1 MNAIQV
7 AFSSARFH
15 RLMFWIGGA
24 VLAAG
29 MLVLVSKVV
38 GGTDKTTFGPE
49 PGFRPTLPEHT
60 KQLRNANGKTVKTF
74 WQLDPEL
81 RSTIRT
87 FLATAVA
94 RKHLEQSWD
103 VIAPS
108 VKAGYTYTKWK
119 NAHALPVVPYPIDN
133 VDRVS
138 YYLDYA
144 STKEI
149 LVEVGVAAPRK
160 LKIRPASFQLGLI
173 PVGKGAHTRWLVD
186 YWMPRWTPLLPEY
199 Q

>member
-1 MNAIQV
+1 MNTIQA
-7 AFSSARFH
+7 AFSSARFN
-15 RLMFWIGGA
+15 RLMFWVGGV
-24 VLAAG
+24 VLVAG
-29 MLVLVSKVV
+29 ILVLVSTLVRNSDSQ
-38 GGTDKTTFGPE
+38 TIGPE
-49 PGFRPTLPEHT
+49 QGFHPTLPSNST
-60 KQLRNANGKTVKTF
+60 PLKNAGGGTIRTF
-74 WQLDPEL
+74 WQLDPEV

-94 RKHLEQSWD
+94 RKPHEQSWA

-119 NAHALPVVPYPIDN
+119 NADALPVVPYPIDD
-133 VDRVS
+133 VDRVQ

-149 LVEVGVAAPRK
+149 LIDVGVSSKPQ

-173 PVGKGAHTRWLVD
+173 PVGDGANARWLVD
-186 YWMPRWTPLLPEY
+186 YWMPRWTPPLPAD
-199 Q
+199 

>member
-1 MNAIQV
+1 MNTIQA
-7 AFSSARFH
+7 AFSSARFN
-15 RLMFWIGGA
+15 RLMFWVGGA

-29 MLVLVSKVV
+29 ILVLVSTLVRNSDSQ
-38 GGTDKTTFGPE
+38 TIGPE
-49 PGFRPTLPEHT
+49 QGFHPTLPAHST
-60 KQLRNANGKTVKTF
+60 PLKNAGGGTIRTF
-74 WQLDPEL
+74 WQLDPEV

-94 RKHLEQSWD
+94 RKHLEQSWA

-119 NAHALPVVPYPIDN
+119 NADALPVVPYPIDD
-133 VDRVS
+133 VDRVQ

-149 LVEVGVAAPRK
+149 LIDVGVSSKPQ

-173 PVGKGAHTRWLVD
+173 PVGDGANAQWLVD
-186 YWMPRWTPLLPEY
+186 YWMPRWTPPLPAD
-199 Q
+199 